1 MTNGPIS
8 SIRMTTRERN
18 DGDTLYIDPAES
30 AIEEGYSV
38 SHSRF
43 AESENDQY
51 IASIVRRDWNSTQTE
66 LVALFKEESYVA
78 ELPIPIGDGV
88 RNVAVTN
95 NGRVYLYADYDE
107 TSTHTT
113 DQLPTPDQEESPSNL
128 LMAWESNLE
137 SPDYID
143 AFVSEM
149 QWIAVSGNGA
159 YVSALT
165 GLPDRSAHLYTGDGQ
180 YIGKAEMPG
189 PAIHCRFEK
198 QDGHHY
204 IIGYGP
210 NLEEP
215 REYAV
220 DGEKFANSTHQVH
233 NPVVVPNEESSGHII
248 AEESIPDDTQRLRL
262 PGISL
267 NSTCGEPV
275 TPIDANRIY
284 DDVSTAVDSGVTL
297 CSSCESGS
305 AEPEKY
311 EQTSYV
317 NR

>member
-1 MTNGPIS
+1 
-8 SIRMTTRERN
+8 MTTRERN

>member
-1 MTNGPIS
+1 MTNDPIS

-18 DGDTLYIDPAES
+18 AGDALYIDPAES

-43 AESENDQY
+43 AESQNDQY
-51 IASIVRRDWNSTQTE
+51 IASIVRRDWTSTKTE
-66 LVALFKEESYVA
+66 LVVLFRDDSYVS

-88 RNVAVTN
+88 RNVSVSN

-107 TSTHTT
+107 ALTHST
-113 DQLPTPDQEESPSNL
+113 DQLPAPDQEESPSNL
-128 LMAWESNLE
+128 LVAWEPNME
-137 SPDYID
+137 SPEYID

-149 QWIAVSGNGA
+149 QWIAVSGDGA

-180 YIGKAEMPG
+180 YVGKAEMPG

-198 QDGHHY
+198 QNGHHH

-210 NLEEP
+210 NLEES
-215 REYAV
+215 RQYAV
-220 DGEKFANSTHQVH
+220 DGEKFANPAYQVN
-233 NPVVVPNEESSGHII
+233 NPVVVQNEESSGHII
-248 AEESIPDDTQRLRL
+248 TEESIPDDTQRLRL
-262 PGISL
+262 PDISL
-267 NSTCGEPV
+267 RSTCGESIA
-275 TPIDANRIY
+275 PIDAYRIY
-284 DDVSTAVDSGVTL
+284 DDVSSAVDSGVTL
-297 CSSCESGS
+297 CSSCESSS

-311 EQTSYV
+311 EETSYV